1 MSYLTNINAQYVLS
15 ILQSFFKDKYQLD
28 IYEAIPNETLRT
40 LVTTKMNQV
49 YQTHKDKSISLESL
63 NRLTL
68 TELKESIKAD
78 YVIAKENI
86 ESPPEQPTPIPT
98 QISEDSEFL
107 NKVQRLEFQRKS
119 FQVPP
124 SSNTNAVNNNQNQ
137 INNTPI
143 TNTPIPQSI
152 STIYMPAPPKIGKEI
167 YIHSHQREWIY
178 ENSRSSFVWKGS
190 FPKMQDMLCRVG
202 CWIGPIKI
210 LQKSPCLILHIQGAN
225 GDSQEVSLIPAY
237 TCHYFAIYKPVLD
250 SLGYLRM
257 VSLPWKIQLKTSD
270 GEMLDLGQD
279 GDEYERFE
287 AHPYLQNQSL
297 LYINTPKNYAI
308 EQSIRILTQSNE
320 LINAKVLQVS
330 NTYIEVDKKIT
341 EKGYL
346 LNFSE
351 QYSIL
356 LELTS
361 GDHRPIKA

>member
-1 MSYLTNINAQYVLS
+1 MSYLTNGNAQYILN
-15 ILQSFFKDKYQLD
+15 ILQGFFKDKYQLD

-40 LVTTKMNQV
+40 LVSTKMNQLL
-49 YQTHKDKSISLESL
+49 QAHKDKNISLESL

-68 TELKESIKAD
+68 TELKESIKTN

-86 ESPPEQPTPIPT
+86 ETPPEQPTTIPT
-98 QISEDSEFL
+98 QISDDSDFL

-124 SSNTNAVNNNQNQ
+124 PSNTNAAINNTQNQ
-137 INNTPI
+137 I
-143 TNTPIPQSI
+143 NTPIPQSI
-152 STIYMPAPPKIGKEI
+152 STIYMPVPPKIGKEI

-178 ENSRSSFVWKGS
+178 ENSRSSFIWNGS
-190 FPKMQDMLCRVG
+190 IPKMQDMLCRVC
-202 CWIGPIKI
+202 CWIGPLKI
-210 LQKSPCLILHIQGAN
+210 LQKSSCLLLHIQGAN
-225 GDSQEVSLIPAY
+225 GDSQEVSLIPSY
-237 TCHYFAIYKPVLD
+237 TCHYFAIYKPPLD

-270 GEMLDLGQD
+270 GQNVDLGED
-279 GDEYERFE
+279 GDAYERFE

-308 EQSIRILTQSNE
+308 EQSVRILTESNE

>member
-124 SSNTNAVNNNQNQ
+124 PIPNNNPNSLN
-137 INNTPI
+137 IPPI
-143 TNTPIPQSI
+143 SQVNPIQIPQSI
-152 STIYMPAPPKIGKEI
+152 STIYMPSPPKIGKEI
-167 YIHSHQREWIY
+167 YIHSHEREWIY
-178 ENSRSSFVWKGS
+178 ENNRSSFIWKGKL
-190 FPKMQDMLCRVG
+190 PKMQDMLCRVA
-202 CWIGPIKI
+202 CWIGPVKI
-210 LQKSPCLILHIQGAN
+210 LQKSSCLILHIQGAN
-225 GDSQEVSLIPAY
+225 GDSEEVSLIPFY
-237 TCHYFAIYKPVLD
+237 TCHYFAIYKPALD
-250 SLGYLRM
+250 SLGHIRLM
-257 VSLPWKIQLKTSD
+257 SFPWKITLKSSD
-270 GEMLDLGQD
+270 NNIIDLGQD
-279 GDEYERFE
+279 GDTYERYE
-287 AHPYLQNQSL
+287 AHPYLINQSM
-297 LYINTPKNYAI
+297 LYVSNPKNYMI
-308 EQSIRILTQSNE
+308 EQSVRILTETNQM
-320 LINAKVLQVS
+320 IIAKVLQVN
-330 NTYIEVDKKIT
+330 NTYIEVDKKIN